1 MNARNEPGG
10 RATRRRVLRLA
21 LTSGVGLAA
30 GLGWRATSAQAAKL
44 SKQAVQYT
52 DAGTAPGKDCD
63 DCSQFEPGPS
73 ASAAGSCRI
82 VDGAISPHGHC
93 IAFTPKAKR

>member
-1 MNARNEPGG
+1 MKSPHEPGC
-10 RATRRRVLRLA
+10 ATRRRALRLG
-21 LTSGVGLAA
+21 LVSSVGLAA
-30 GLGWRATSAQAAKL
+30 GFGWRATSAQTAKL

-63 DCSQFEPGPS
+63 DCTQFVAG
-73 ASAAGSCRI
+73 ASATDAGTCKI
-82 VDGAISPHGHC
+82 VEGAISPHGHC